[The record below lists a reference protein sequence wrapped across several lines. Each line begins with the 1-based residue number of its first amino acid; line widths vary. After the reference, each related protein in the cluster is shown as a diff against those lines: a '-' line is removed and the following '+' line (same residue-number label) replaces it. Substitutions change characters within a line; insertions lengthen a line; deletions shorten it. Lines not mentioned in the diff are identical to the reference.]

1 MNQGKSRDWLQI
13 AGNFSVVA
21 GLILVALQINQSSNF
36 VRAELGMHGTERYL
50 MVDQTVADAS
60 FAAVWAKSY
69 EHPADLTL
77 AETIQIESYLRSL
90 LSNLDGDNW
99 LYELRIYEGNVD
111 ERSIPYVANIIGGNR
126 FAMVWWGESKSDYD
140 QTIID
145 KLDQYIANETSNF
158 RIKRYERIKS
168 RL

>member
-1 MNQGKSRDWLQI
+1 MNQAKSRDWLQI
-13 AGNFSVVA
+13 VGNFSVVA

-50 MVDQTVADAS
+50 MVDQILADAS

-77 AETIQIESYLRSL
+77 AEIIQIEAYLKSL

-99 LYELRIYEGNVD
+99 LYELQIYEGSTDD
-111 ERSIPYVANIIGGNR
+111 ESVPYVANIIGGNK
-126 FAMVWWGESKSDYD
+126 FAMAWWDESKSDY
-140 QTIID
+140 TPEIIG
-145 KLDQYIANETSNF
+145 KLDQYLANQTSYF
-158 RIKRYERIKS
+158 RIQRYERIRS